1 MTGGAV
7 TDKTVTGV
15 AAAIAAAQVP
25 RLGALTLDHIAHFVP
40 DRHSAGEALERLGFT
55 LTPFSEQSHRLD
67 ADGPLVPAGTG
78 NRCVMLERG
87 YLEFLTAF
95 GESIVADQLRAAM
108 RRYVGVHL
116 IAFGT
121 SAAEADYARLER
133 EGFSPLYPV
142 ALQRPIGTEHGEE
155 TARFTVVR
163 VPPQSMPEG
172 RIQYCRQETSEFV
185 WQARWLAHANG
196 AVELASVVLCVADPD
211 EAAARYGRY
220 TGLTP
225 AGDGPWRMLATSRG
239 TLAFGTA
246 ETLERELG
254 LRAPALPWMAA
265 YTLHVRDLAQTRD
278 YLREAG
284 AAARDL
290 DADRCLVELPAALGG
305 AVIFAARRAGT
316 LQ

>member
-1 MTGGAV
+1 MIDG
-7 TDKTVTGV
+7 
-15 AAAIAAAQVP
+15 AAAAVAAAQVP
-25 RLGALTLDHIAHFVP
+25 AAGELTLDHIAHFVP
-40 DRHSAGEALERLGFT
+40 DKDAASASLERLGFT

-87 YLEFLTAF
+87 YLEFLAAF
-95 GESIVADQLRAAM
+95 GESTVADQLRAAM

-121 SAAEADYARLER
+121 SAAEADYARLQR

-163 VPPQSMPEG
+163 VPPRSMPEG
-172 RIQYCRQETSEFV
+172 RIQYCRQETPAFV
-185 WQARWLAHANG
+185 WQARWLTHPNG
-196 AVELASVVLCVADPD
+196 AIGLASVVLCVGDAD

-220 TGLTP
+220 TGLAP
-225 AGDGPWRMLATSRG
+225 ASDGPWRTLATGRG

-246 ETLERELG
+246 DTLERELG

-265 YTLHVRDLAQTRD
+265 YTLLVRDLAQTRD
-278 YLREAG
+278 YLRDAG
-284 AAARDL
+284 VAARDL
-290 DADRCLVELPAALGG
+290 DAGRCLVELPAALGG
-305 AVIFAARRAGT
+305 AVIFAA
-316 LQ
+316 